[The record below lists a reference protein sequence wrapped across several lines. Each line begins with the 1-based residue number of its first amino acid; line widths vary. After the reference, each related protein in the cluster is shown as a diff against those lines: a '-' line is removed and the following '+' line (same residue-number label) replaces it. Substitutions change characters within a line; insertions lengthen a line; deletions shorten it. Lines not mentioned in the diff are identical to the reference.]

1 MASTLVTDSFE
12 TLTSHPLGTVSFLK
26 LFPIMMDD
34 DGEYFLNIFRS
45 YTINDELLIDSLY
58 FETYEV
64 QEDDW
69 WELISNDLY
78 DSVNFWWV
86 PPIANK
92 VVNPFEELE
101 IGTNLQILR
110 KSVLPILIRE
120 IRDIGTL

>member
-1 MASTLVTDSFE
+1 MPSTLVTESFE
-12 TLTSHPLGTVSFLK
+12 DLTGHSLGTVSYLR
-26 LFPIMMDD
+26 LFPIMTDD

-45 YTINDELLIDSLY
+45 YTINDELLVDSLY

-64 QEDDW
+64 KDDDW
-69 WELISNDLY
+69 WELVAYDLY

-86 PPIANK
+86 TPLANK

-120 IRDIGTL
+120 VRDIGTL

>member
-1 MASTLVTDSFE
+1 MPSTLVTDSFE
-12 TLTSHPLGTVSFLK
+12 DLTGHPLEVVSYLR
-26 LFPIMMDD
+26 LFPIMLDD

-45 YTINDELLIDSLY
+45 YSINDDLLIDSLY

-64 QEDDW
+64 KEDDW
-69 WELISNDLY
+69 WELIANDLY
-78 DSVNFWWV
+78 ESVNFWWI

-110 KSVLPILIRE
+110 KSILPILVRE